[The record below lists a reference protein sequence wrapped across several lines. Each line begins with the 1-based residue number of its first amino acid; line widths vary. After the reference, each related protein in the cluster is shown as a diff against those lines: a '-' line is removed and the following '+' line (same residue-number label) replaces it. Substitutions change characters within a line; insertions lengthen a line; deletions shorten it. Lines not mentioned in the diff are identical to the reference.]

1 MMQGVEVQI
10 PSHSAKPCG
19 YVLRH
24 GHPPKAGGCERGK
37 MEDETYVK
45 VVKTWKWW
53 DGDSVPYSWI
63 PIGNESLVFSDSQFF
78 PARDGSWLMV
88 DWMSG
93 SGNWY
98 VTEVAS

>member
-1 MMQGVEVQI
+1 MSPAKGQ
-10 PSHSAKPCG
+10 PSGLTSRK
-19 YVLRH
+19 
-24 GHPPKAGGCERGK
+24 GK
-37 MEDETYVK
+37 RMEDETCIK
-45 VVKTWKWW
+45 VVKAWKWW